1 MVILASES
9 PRRKMI
15 LARILP
21 RTSFKTVKSLIREA
35 SRPGE
40 KPAAF
45 AMRMALVK
53 ARRAAERIR
62 LKSGQTA
69 VVIGADTVID
79 LSGRIIGQPRDA
91 RHARSILRRLSGRR
105 HSVITGMA
113 FIRLPENKLARRS
126 VRSSVWMKV
135 LAPAVIDRY
144 VKSGEPMDKAGAYGI
159 QGRGKK
165 LVRKYRGSYSNIV
178 GFPRSEVRALLY
190 RLCR

>member
-1 MVILASES
+1 
-9 PRRKMI
+9 MI

-113 FIRLPENKLARRS
+113 FIRLPENKLTRRS

-178 GFPRSEVRALLY
+178 GFPRREVRALLY